1 MKFCTPFDDALGAMK
16 KGKWRP
22 TPAQL
27 ETHPSPPCLGREL
40 TNGVFVGLSF
50 MHRKR

>member
-16 KGKWRP
+16 KGNWRP

-27 ETHPSPPCLGREL
+27 ETHPSPPCLGREPCEWDI
-40 TNGVFVGLSF
+40 
-50 MHRKR
+50 RKCAT

>member
-27 ETHPSPPCLGREL
+27 ETHPCPTGDPPQPSLFREGAL
-40 TNGVFVGLSF
+40 RMGHS
-50 MHRKR
+50 